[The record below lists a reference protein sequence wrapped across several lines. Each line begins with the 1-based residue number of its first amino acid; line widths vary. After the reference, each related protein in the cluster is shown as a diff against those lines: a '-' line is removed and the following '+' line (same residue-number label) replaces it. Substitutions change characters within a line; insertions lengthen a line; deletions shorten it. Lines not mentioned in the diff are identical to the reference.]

1 VTAADAAAGTVAR
14 AGTAS
19 TKVLLAIGAVLAAAL
34 LAGCGGG
41 SNDKVYSVG
50 TTEQCLHE
58 KGQRAVRNP
67 TDPSVLTLQWA
78 FLRFH
83 PDVQAAKDFDVST
96 LSASFGG
103 YEFHRLRRGNVSL
116 IWATGGQRGVTGPSK
131 DEVKTV
137 EHCLK
142 A

>member
-1 VTAADAAAGTVAR
+1 MAH

-19 TKVLLAIGAVLAAAL
+19 AKVLPAIGAAFVAAL
-34 LAGCGGG
+34 LAGCGG

-50 TTEQCLHE
+50 PTEQCLHE
-58 KGQRAVRNP
+58 KGERAVRNP

-83 PDVQAAKDFDVST
+83 PDVQSAKDFDVST
-96 LSASFGG
+96 LSTSFGG
-103 YEFHRLRRGNVSL
+103 YQYHRLRRGNVSL
-116 IWATGGQRGVTGPSK
+116 IWATGGERGVAGPSK
-131 DEVKTV
+131 DEVQTV
-137 EHCLK
+137 ERCLK

>member
-1 VTAADAAAGTVAR
+1 VTAADAAAGTVAH

-19 TKVLLAIGAVLAAAL
+19 AKVLSAIGAVLATAL
-34 LAGCGGG
+34 LAGCGG

-50 TTEQCLHE
+50 PTEQCLHQ
-58 KGQRAVRNP
+58 KGERAVRNRA
-67 TDPSVLTLQWA
+67 DPSVLSLQWA

-83 PDVQAAKDFDVST
+83 PNVQAAKDFDVSK

-103 YEFHRLRRGNVSL
+103 YDFHRLRRGNVSL
-116 IWATGGQRGVTGPSK
+116 IWATGGARGVEGPSK
-131 DEVKTV
+131 DEVQTV
-137 EHCLK
+137 ERCLK

>member
-1 VTAADAAAGTVAR
+1 MTAADAAAGTVAR

-19 TKVLLAIGAVLAAAL
+19 TKALLAIGAALAAAL
-34 LAGCGGG
+34 VAGCGGG

-50 TTEQCLHE
+50 PTEQCLHE
-58 KGQRAVRNP
+58 KGERAVRN
-67 TDPSVLTLQWA
+67 TKDPSVLTLRWA

-83 PDVQAAKDFDVST
+83 PDVQAAKEFDVST
-96 LSASFGG
+96 LSTSFGG
-103 YEFHRLRRGNVSL
+103 YVFHRLRRGNVSL
-116 IWATGGQRGVTGPSK
+116 IWATGGPRAVAGPSK

-137 EHCLK
+137 ERCLK

>member
-19 TKVLLAIGAVLAAAL
+19 TKALLVIGAALVAAL
-34 LAGCGGG
+34 LAGCGG

-50 TTEQCLHE
+50 PTGQCLRE
-58 KGQRAVRNP
+58 NGERAVQNP
-67 TDPSVLTLQWA
+67 RDRAILTLQWA
-78 FLRFH
+78 YLRFH
-83 PDVQAAKDFDVST
+83 PSVQAAKDFDVST
-96 LSASFGG
+96 LNTSFGG

-116 IWATGGQRGVTGPSK
+116 IWATGGQRGVEGPNK
-131 DEVKTV
+131 EEVQTV
-137 EHCLK
+137 ERCLK